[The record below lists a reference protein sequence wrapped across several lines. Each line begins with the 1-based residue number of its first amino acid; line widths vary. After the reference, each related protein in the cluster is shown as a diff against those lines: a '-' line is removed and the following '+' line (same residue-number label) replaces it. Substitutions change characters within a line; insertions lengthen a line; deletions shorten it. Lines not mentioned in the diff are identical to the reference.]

1 MRRHGPARKP
11 FSPWTRP
18 AICNR
23 KSEMSI
29 HGIYVQRLSNGTIH
43 GVQVEDDAGNY
54 WSISPEE
61 YEARGYL
68 PTINSLPDAEDYK
81 PKP

>member
-1 MRRHGPARKP
+1 
-11 FSPWTRP
+11 
-18 AICNR
+18 
-23 KSEMSI
+23 MSI